1 MKIVSWN
8 TNGLRATA
16 KQGFFTPLF
25 REEGPDILCLQETKA
40 EQSQLPEEVKNV
52 PGYYSY
58 FSHSKLKKGYSG
70 VAIYSKEKP
79 KEVLYGMGI
88 KKFDDEGRLLIT
100 KYKNFTIIT
109 GYFPNGGQGPH
120 RLKYKLEFYDA
131 FLKFISKLRKNGEH
145 VIFCGDVNTAHEAID
160 LANPKANEENTGF
173 LPIERAWISKVIKNN
188 FVDVFRKFYPEKIG
202 AYTYWDMK
210 TRARDRNVGWRL
222 DYFFASSEFFP
233 KINPVRS
240 RPRQKTSATVTLGRP
255 ASNGIKATGIL
266 SDYYGSDHCPIW
278 LEI

>member
-1 MKIVSWN
+1 MKIISWN

-25 REEGPDILCLQETKA
+25 KENPDILCLQETKA
-40 EQSQLPEEVKNV
+40 EPDQLPEEVRNI

-58 FSHSKLKKGYSG
+58 FSHPKIKKGYSG

-79 KEVLYGMGI
+79 KEVFYGMGI
-88 KKFDDEGRLLIT
+88 KKLDDEGRLLGV
-100 KYKNFTIIT
+100 KLKNLTIIV

-120 RLKYKLEFYDA
+120 RLKYKLEFYET
-131 FLKFISKLRKNGEH
+131 FLKFILKLRKNGEN

-160 LANPKANEENTGF
+160 LARPKANEENTGF
-173 LPIERAWISKVIKNN
+173 LPIERAWIDKVIKNN
-188 FVDVFRKFYPEKIG
+188 FIDVWRQFNPDKKDV
-202 AYTYWDMK
+202 YTYWDIK

-222 DYFFASSEFFP
+222 DYFFVDK
-233 KINPVRS
+233 KIIPE
-240 RPRQKTSATVTLGRP
+240 
-255 ASNGIKATGIL
+255 IKNTGML

-278 LEI
+278 LDIY